1 VEKQNQTN
9 QCKACNTELS
19 DPNWTFCSSVCADL
33 WWQLVESRERVKMN
47 HGFVKSEKQTDRP
60 GGLVNCAICSRSF
73 LDHTRLAVCDKC
85 QSKAK
90 PGDPLHD
97 LFGDLLLCHSCLE
110 ETKSKQREVISEAR
124 EVLTESS
131 KILPFNS
138 SRQYFNAK
146 TASLI
151 EQRKSSESE
160 ESFVR
165 DLASELEVLHREIF
179 DHQEAIEKKS
189 QELQAVREN
198 LRAFGDRISDEFRAK
213 IADVDKR
220 YFVRPEKRIS
230 PKLPKAKKQT
240 PYDRYVAMTAQQLGI
255 TLFEAEKRLK
265 SMEEMVKREVKPEDK
280 PEEGN

>member
-1 VEKQNQTN
+1 
-9 QCKACNTELS
+9 
-19 DPNWTFCSSVCADL
+19 
-33 WWQLVESRERVKMN
+33 MN
-47 HGFVKSEKQTDRP
+47 HGFVKSEVINQSSSS
-60 GGLVNCAICSRSF
+60 LANCSKCQRSF
-73 LDHTRLAVCDKC
+73 LDHTRLAICDKC

-97 LFGDLLLCHSCLE
+97 LFGDLLLCHKCLE
-110 ETKSKQREVISEAR
+110 EMKSKQKEVIAEAT
-124 EVLTESS
+124 EAITESS
-131 KILPFNS
+131 KILPFNT

-151 EQRKSSESE
+151 EQKKNSASDET
-160 ESFVR
+160 FVR
-165 DLASELEVLHREIF
+165 DLANELEQLHREIF

-213 IADVDKR
+213 IAEVDKR
-220 YFVRPEKRIS
+220 YFVRPEKRIA
-230 PKLPKAKKQT
+230 PKLPKTKKQT

-265 SMEEMVKREVKPEDK
+265 SMEELVKREVPSGEVSSTEVPSTKPN
-280 PEEGN
+280 EGN

>member
-1 VEKQNQTN
+1 
-9 QCKACNTELS
+9 
-19 DPNWTFCSSVCADL
+19 
-33 WWQLVESRERVKMN
+33 MN
-47 HGFVKSEKQTDRP
+47 HSFVKSEKSLGTNQSS
-60 GGLVNCAICSRSF
+60 GALVNCSVCSRSF

-97 LFGDLLLCHSCLE
+97 LFGDLLLCHKCLE
-110 ETKSKQREVISEAR
+110 EAKSKQTEVISEAR

-131 KILPFNS
+131 KILPFNT

-146 TASLI
+146 TVSLI
-151 EQRKSSESE
+151 EQRKASADDET
-160 ESFVR
+160 FVR
-165 DLASELEVLHREIF
+165 NLACELEALHREIF

-198 LRAFGDRISDEFRAK
+198 LRAFGDKISDEFRAK
-213 IADVDKR
+213 IAEVDKR

-265 SMEEMVKREVKPEDK
+265 SMEEIVKREVSST
-280 PEEGN
+280 EETKEN